1 MDESK
6 LLSSAEFA
14 KAIGVSL
21 TTIKRWDKEGILRA
35 YLRTPS
41 GFRKYLP
48 SQVDDYFAKYEVK
61 ENQNDH

>member
-14 KAIGVSL
+14 KAIGVSP
-21 TTIKRWDKEGILRA
+21 TTVKRWDKDGILKA

-48 SQVDDYFAKYEVK
+48 SQVDDYFAKYEIK
-61 ENQNDH
+61 ETSYDD

>member
-14 KAIGVSL
+14 KAIGVSS
-21 TTIKRWDKEGILRA
+21 TTIKRWDDDGILKA

-48 SQVDDYFAKYEVK
+48 SQVDDYFAKYK
-61 ENQNDH
+61 EEGKA

>member
-14 KAIGVSL
+14 KAIGVSP
-21 TTIKRWDKEGILRA
+21 TTVKRWDKDGILKA